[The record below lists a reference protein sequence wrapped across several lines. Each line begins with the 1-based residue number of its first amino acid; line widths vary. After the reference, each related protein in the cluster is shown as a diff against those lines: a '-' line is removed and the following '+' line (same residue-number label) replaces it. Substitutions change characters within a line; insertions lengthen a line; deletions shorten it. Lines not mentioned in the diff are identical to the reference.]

1 MSDYVRSEEMPQT
14 SEGLVGGVAVA
25 AVAATLQKSKRSPE
39 WQKKQAKKTLI
50 EGVPLANTWLEEA
63 GFCLSPT
70 EPNTPADGNW
80 GVHGLHNQMQYSN
93 FAFAK
98 SPQQLR
104 TNDDGKYNNDR
115 ENNLAT
121 L

>member
-14 SEGLVGGVAVA
+14 SEGLVGRVAVA
-25 AVAATLQKSKRSPE
+25 AVAASLQKSKRSPE

-70 EPNTPADGNW
+70 QPNTPADG
-80 GVHGLHNQMQYSN
+80 
-93 FAFAK
+93 
-98 SPQQLR
+98 
-104 TNDDGKYNNDR
+104 
-115 ENNLAT
+115 LAIFCSMET
-121 L
+121 YLQTIRNI

>member
-1 MSDYVRSEEMPQT
+1 MPQT

-80 GVHGLHNQMQYSN
+80 GVHNLHNQMQYSN

-104 TNDDGKYNNDR
+104 TNDEGKYNNDR